1 VSAYFFGG
9 RIPTEL
15 IVLGSANADEEQ
27 FANSAYK
34 NTDRDV
40 TRYLNDWSAIR
51 NLQRDTTLTDGR
63 LATLP
68 QPMPAV
74 S

>member
-1 VSAYFFGG
+1 VSAYYFGG

-15 IVLGSANADEEQ
+15 SVLGSANADEEQ

-40 TRYLNDWSAIR
+40 TRYLNDWNAIKTSSV
-51 NLQRDTTLTDGR
+51 DTTLTDGR

-68 QPMPAV
+68 PLMPAV